1 MQQPSRSLIEFSAAA
16 DELGWLAVN
25 DDVMGG
31 RSHGNARIVDGQLH
45 FSGTLSLDNG
55 GGFASVRT
63 QGRRL
68 DLRDASAMLLQVR
81 GDGRRYQLRVA
92 TAARF
97 RGTPVWYG
105 ATFAT
110 VAGQWTLV
118 SIPLASLAPRYRGA
132 LLAGPAL
139 DLSAIEQI
147 GLLIGDQQ
155 AGPFALAVEWIRVE

>member
-16 DELGWLAVN
+16 DEPGWLAVN

-31 RSHGNARIVDGQLH
+31 RSHGNARIVDRQLH

-97 RGTPVWYG
+97 RGTPVWCSTVTEWLCRIG
-105 ATFAT
+105 PGSRSGPTRWPSVPMATK
-110 VAGQWTLV
+110 WPRPV
-118 SIPLASLAPRYRGA
+118 SIIGFASGR
-132 LLAGPAL
+132 
-139 DLSAIEQI
+139 
-147 GLLIGDQQ
+147 
-155 AGPFALAVEWIRVE
+155 